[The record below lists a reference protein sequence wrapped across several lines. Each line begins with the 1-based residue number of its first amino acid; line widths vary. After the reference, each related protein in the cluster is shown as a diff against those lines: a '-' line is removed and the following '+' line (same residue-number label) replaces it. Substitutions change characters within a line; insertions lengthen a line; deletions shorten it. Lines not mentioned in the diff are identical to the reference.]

1 MTRQNPPRLI
11 DPKNAVLAATDRS
24 IGVPQ
29 PHDLAQRLAEL
40 ESLIGN
46 LNGELNALKRATHTT
61 NLDGAQIIG
70 ADVLIKPRAQLV
82 AVEENPNPGLTIGSA
97 AGTGGSAAVSF
108 PRGGSDTA
116 GQIRVVCGTSG
127 LGTGTLV
134 TFAFNVTKPDSNFIV
149 LISPMSKAARSANL
163 SVSTLSTTGFPILAN
178 TAPSSGAQ
186 IDIGYLVIEVPAS

>member
-11 DPKNAVLAATDRS
+11 DPKDVVLTATDRNV
-24 IGVPQ
+24 GVPQ
-29 PHDLAQRLAEL
+29 MPDFALKLAAL

-134 TFAFNVTKPDSNFIV
+134 TFAFNATKPDSNFIV

>member
-46 LNGELNALKRATHTT
+46 LNGEVNALKRAARMTD
-61 NLDGAQIIG
+61 LDGAQIIG

-82 AVEENPNPGLTIGSA
+82 AIEESPSEDQLQALSNSHFEEAFGEVKSSVGEWLAQARKFAQYDNESGTYDELA
-97 AGTGGSAAVSF
+97 AFLKKYT
-108 PRGGSDTA
+108 R
-116 GQIRVVCGTSG
+116 
-127 LGTGTLV
+127 
-134 TFAFNVTKPDSNFIV
+134 
-149 LISPMSKAARSANL
+149 
-163 SVSTLSTTGFPILAN
+163 
-178 TAPSSGAQ
+178 
-186 IDIGYLVIEVPAS
+186 